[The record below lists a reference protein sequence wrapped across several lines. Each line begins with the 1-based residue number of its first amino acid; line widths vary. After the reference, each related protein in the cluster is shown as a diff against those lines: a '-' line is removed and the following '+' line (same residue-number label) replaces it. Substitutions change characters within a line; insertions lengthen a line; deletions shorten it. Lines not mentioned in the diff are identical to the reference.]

1 MSRAKELLEVKE
13 IKEKGE
19 EAGKKL
25 SAQQRNQKAK
35 IISRITEIQSNID
48 ELEGELRLKE
58 EQIKKEGMNREEGM
72 DREEGSVVTD
82 FSEWDVEEEEIKK
95 IVDLFVKMKSDGRK
109 GKVEKALLEIV
120 YKKLEALFDILDN
133 FDYTSSYGSRDITQ
147 LPEEHVNVI
156 NKLLDDNNENLKN
169 LMSDY
174 IDNILKKLNNWKNVP
189 EKYIKLVGNEKEKQI
204 FKTQKIHV
212 PRDEETKRNIGI
224 TFGFPSLQNLL
235 ARADSQESDNS
246 RSRSSSEVSSTNED
260 YSFAELFDF
269 SNDQLERVE
278 KEEKKKFKEL
288 EIYYNQINELNK
300 SIKDAFTFVYIIC
313 VYYYYYDFSVQIS
326 LPLIE
331 DFENNEQEFKKYYC
345 NKNIIL
351 KKDLKILWNILN
363 KLLLKLIDIINETL
377 ENYNK
382 MQNDEVAVLE
392 TNQGININT
401 ITKTRKMELL
411 SSLLKI
417 NAQKTRDDFS
427 NIGYNIPS
435 ASDILGDGYRS
446 HNIPKFVTDIG
457 INIGTKTSP
466 NFLNNQKYLNLLNK
480 LSRFEALTPRWKNE
494 IRRAEEEQRAEQ
506 LREAARVQEI
516 NSKRAEEERKEKER
530 KNQEARE
537 REEKEREERNK
548 NWEKLQQE
556 RERKQ
561 QEERKKARERQEREI
576 AERGRQQREREE
588 RQRQIQ
594 QREREERQRPSVR
607 FREYINLEEEDARN
621 NRSRSSSRSSRSSR
635 SSHRSRSRERDRR
648 STRRSRSRSRSI
660 PRESRNPDIRQQDR
674 QREIRARS
682 RSRERDRNTYEN
694 RERDRR
700 ARRRSRSRSR
710 SIRGGNKTKKNKTQ
724 NKKRNNLK
732 KTRKLKKKSNH

>member
-120 YKKLEALFDILDN
+120 YTKLEALFDILDN

-224 TFGFPSLQNLL
+224 TFGFSSLNNLL
-235 ARADSQESDNS
+235 NRASSQESDNS

-494 IRRAEEEQRAEQ
+494 IWRAEEEQRAEQ

-530 KNQEARE
+530 KNQEE
-537 REEKEREERNK
+537 I
-548 NWEKLQQE
+548 
-556 RERKQ
+556 
-561 QEERKKARERQEREI
+561 KKARERQEK
-576 AERGRQQREREE
+576 EREE

-594 QREREERQRPSVR
+594 QRERE
-607 FREYINLEEEDARN
+607 
-621 NRSRSSSRSSRSSR
+621 
-635 SSHRSRSRERDRR
+635 
-648 STRRSRSRSRSI
+648 
-660 PRESRNPDIRQQDR
+660 
-674 QREIRARS
+674 
-682 RSRERDRNTYEN
+682 
-694 RERDRR
+694 
-700 ARRRSRSRSR
+700 
-710 SIRGGNKTKKNKTQ
+710 
-724 NKKRNNLK
+724 
-732 KTRKLKKKSNH
+732 